1 MHSIPAAAAP
11 PFLIHNGVLR
21 AVADEVLRLTD
32 NAPARGQG
40 AFETLAARHGRPFRA
55 RPHFERLRRTAGT
68 LELACPSDAEI
79 VTAIERL
86 LAANQLTGVAR
97 SRVRITLTSPAAGGP
112 SWFIQADVAPPR
124 PEQARVVT
132 IPFVRNERGAL
143 AGLKTINYGEN
154 VVAMRL
160 AREAGADEALFG
172 NTRDELCEGTWS
184 NIFLYRDGV
193 FLTPPLSSGCLPGV
207 TRALVLDLGRALGLA
222 MREAT
227 IPLADLPDAEA
238 AFLTSSLRDIQ
249 TISAIDGRPLP
260 EAPLLPRLR
269 EAFAALEP
277 EEPPNQ
283 QKSETANA
291 PR

>member
-1 MHSIPAAAAP
+1 MHSVSAVPP

-21 AVADEVLRLTD
+21 AVTDEVLSLTD

-40 AFETLAARHGRPFRA
+40 AFDTFAARHGQPFRA
-55 RPHFERLRRTAGT
+55 RPHFVRLRRTAAI
-68 LELACPSDAEI
+68 LELTCPSDDEI
-79 VTAIERL
+79 VAATERL
-86 LAANQLTGVAR
+86 LAANQLNEVAR
-97 SRVRITLTSPAAGGP
+97 SRIRLTLTSPAAGGP
-112 SWFIQADVAPPR
+112 SWFVEAGAVPLR
-124 PEQARVVT
+124 REHVRVVT

-184 NIFLYRDGV
+184 NIFLYRDGT

-207 TRALVLDLGRALGLA
+207 TRALVLELGRSLGLT
-222 MREAT
+222 MHETT
-227 IPLADLPDAEA
+227 IPLADLPNAEA
-238 AFLTSSLRDIQ
+238 AFLTSSLREIQ

-277 EEPPNQ
+277 ESAEERTGQ
-283 QKSETANA
+283 
-291 PR
+291 